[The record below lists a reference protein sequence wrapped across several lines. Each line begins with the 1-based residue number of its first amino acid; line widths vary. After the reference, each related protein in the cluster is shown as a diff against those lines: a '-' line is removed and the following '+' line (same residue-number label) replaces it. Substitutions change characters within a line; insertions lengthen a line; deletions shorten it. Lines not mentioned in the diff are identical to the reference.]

1 MKKSRFVSI
10 LIIVVVSL
18 LLVAVLSN
26 MLIDTKGS
34 INQGNFRIND
44 FVIKSSLEV
53 EEITSQ
59 EEMNNGFESMKLN
72 LSQSNNFSFLI
83 ANQIGINEIYIDN
96 LQISNPSC
104 KGEVVLYQNNLKD
117 EKFSLNSEKVAIY
130 QEEKEGQILINLNVD
145 NMDFLKDAKLP
156 NDTKSVTFDGSMLN
170 LLDIKLSDLH
180 MNIKFNINIVDEVGK
195 LNVCKVFVKVPSDEL
210 VNSGISIQRQDLE
223 NYSFSIE
230 DSILKKLM
238 NRF

>member
-10 LIIVVVSL
+10 LIIVSVSL
-18 LLVAVLSN
+18 ILVTVLSN
-26 MLIDTKGS
+26 ILLDTKGS

-44 FVIKSSLEV
+44 FVVKSSIEV
-53 EEITSQ
+53 DEITTQ

-72 LSQSNNFSFLI
+72 LSQSNNFKFLV

-96 LQISNPSC
+96 LKISNPYS
-104 KGEVVLYQNNLKD
+104 KGEFVLYQNGKKD
-117 EKFSLNSEKVAIY
+117 ENISLDSEKVIIY
-130 QEEKEGQILINLNVD
+130 QEEKEGQILIDLNID
-145 NMDFLKDAKLP
+145 NENFLKDAKLP

-170 LLDIKLSDLH
+170 LLNIKLSDLQ

-195 LNVCKVFVKVPSDEL
+195 LNVCKVSIKVPSDEL
-210 VNSGISIQRQDLE
+210 ATSGISIQRQDLDKY
-223 NYSFSIE
+223 NFSIE
-230 DSILKKLM
+230 DSVLKKII